1 MLRISQVKTRDTD
14 RRSIEHAL
22 MKKLGLKN
30 GDLKHWTIYRRS
42 VDARHHD
49 VIFSCIID
57 AEVRIDSRH
66 LT

>member
-49 VIFSCIID
+49 VTFSWRT
-57 AEVRIDSRH
+57 A
-66 LT
+66 